1 MTSKK
6 TFITHLQDS
15 PTSKFLSG
23 QTEERGEH
31 LNTPEPEARTEDELK
46 KTAQQDE
53 PAKEVKTETNQRK
66 KEVKGQR
73 FSLLLTNTQ
82 REQLDKI
89 AIVRGVSVNELISI
103 YINDGIRASRD
114 DLDKWERIK
123 EVLG

>member
-1 MTSKK
+1 MANKK
-6 TFITHLQDS
+6 TFINHLQDS

-23 QTEERGEH
+23 QTEERGER
-31 LNTPEPEARTEDELK
+31 LETSEPEARTESELK
-46 KTAQQDE
+46 ETAQQDE
-53 PAKEVKTETNQRK
+53 PAKEVKAVTNPRK

-103 YINDGIRASRD
+103 YINEGITASKD

>member
-1 MTSKK
+1 MANKK
-6 TFITHLQDS
+6 TFINHLQDS

-23 QTEERGEH
+23 QTEERGER
-31 LNTPEPEARTEDELK
+31 LETSEPEARTESELK
-46 KTAQQDE
+46 ETAQDA
-53 PAKEVKTETNQRK
+53 PKTEAKAESKPRK
-66 KEVKGQR
+66 AETKGQR

-82 REQLDKI
+82 REQLNKI
-89 AIVRGVSVNELISI
+89 AIVKGVSVNELISI